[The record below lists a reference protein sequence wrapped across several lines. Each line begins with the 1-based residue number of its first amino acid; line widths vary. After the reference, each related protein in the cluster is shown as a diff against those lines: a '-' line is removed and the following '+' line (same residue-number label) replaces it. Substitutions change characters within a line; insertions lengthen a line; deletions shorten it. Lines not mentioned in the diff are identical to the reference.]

1 MKEAMIELKDFSF
14 QYKAQS
20 EPTLKNLNLTI
31 YKGEKVLIVG
41 PSGSGKST
49 IGQCLNGIIPNIYKG
64 TSSGQFLIQG
74 KEAFDLSIYEKSHL
88 VSTVLQDTD
97 GQFIGLSVAED
108 LAFALEN
115 DMVDLGTMKER
126 VQSWAERLDLMKLLD
141 HRPQD
146 LSGGQKQRVSLAGVL
161 IDESPIL
168 LFDEP
173 LANLDPKSG
182 QDIIDL
188 IDQIHEE
195 QGTTTII
202 IEHRLEDVLYRPID
216 RVILINQGQILFN
229 GSPDELL
236 RTTLLAENGIREPLY
251 LTTLRQ
257 LGQDID
263 QLEHLDRL
271 EDIELTG
278 VNRSIPEATFTKTGE
293 AEELLKLEQ
302 ISFAYQENHP
312 ILKDIS
318 LSIPKGQLLAIVGKN
333 GAGKSTLAK
342 AICGFIAT
350 EGQYTSRGE
359 DIKQESVK
367 ERAERVGYVL
377 QNPNQMIST
386 NMIFDEVA
394 LGLRLRGVAE
404 EDIKE
409 RVYQALKTCGLY
421 EFRKWPISALSYGQK
436 KRVTIA
442 SILVLGPEIL
452 VLDEPTAGQD
462 QRNYTDIMEFLDSL
476 QEKGH
481 TIVMITHDMQL
492 MLDYSDRALVVSDGQ
507 ILADL
512 SPAELFTHPDILQ
525 EANLKETSI
534 FALANRLGMD
544 PLALTQFYMQQKGVG
559 HEASISRLP

>member
-1 MKEAMIELKDFSF
+1 MKEAIIELKDFSF

-20 EPTLKNLNLTI
+20 EPTLKGINLTI
-31 YKGEKVLIVG
+31 YEGEKVLIVG

-64 TSSGQFLIQG
+64 MSSGQFLIQG
-74 KEAFDLSIYEKSHL
+74 TEAFDHSIYEKSHL

-115 DMVDLGTMKER
+115 DMVELDSMKSR
-126 VQSWAERLDLMKLLD
+126 VHTWAERLDLSKLLD

-216 RVILINQGQILFN
+216 RVILINQGQVLFN
-229 GSPDELL
+229 GEPDELL

-257 LGQDID
+257 LGQDISK
-263 QLEHLDRL
+263 LPNLDKVEKIPL
-271 EDIELTG
+271 EDLSVE
-278 VNRSIPEATFTKTGE
+278 IPTPHFEKGAE
-293 AEELLKLEQ
+293 AEAILELGHLN
-302 ISFAYQENHP
+302 FAYRESQP
-312 ILKDIS
+312 ILKDLS
-318 LSIPKGQLLAIVGKN
+318 LTVPKGQRLAIVGKN

-342 AICGFIAT
+342 AICGFIQT
-350 EGQYTSRGE
+350 EGTYFSKGE
-359 DIKQESVK
+359 DIKGDSVK

-377 QNPNQMIST
+377 QNPNQMISST
-386 NMIFDEVA
+386 MVFDEVA
-394 LGLRLRGVAE
+394 LGLRLRNVP
-404 EDIKE
+404 EDQIE
-409 RVYQALKTCGLY
+409 SRVHQVLKTCGLY

-442 SILVLGPEIL
+442 SILILGPDVL

-462 QRNYTDIMEFLDSL
+462 QRNYTEIMDFLDEL
-476 QEKGH
+476 HQKGH
-481 TIVMITHDMQL
+481 TIIMITHDMQL
-492 MLDYSDRALVVSDGQ
+492 MLDYSDRAVVMLDGK
-507 ILADL
+507 ILADKT
-512 SPAELFTHPDILQ
+512 PAEVLTDKTLIHV
-525 EANLKETSI
+525 ANLKETSI
-534 FALANRLGMD
+534 FSLAEKLNVD
-544 PLALTQFYMQQKGVG
+544 PLALTEFYMQEREES
-559 HEASISRLP
+559 HA

>member
-115 DMVDLGTMKER
+115 DMVELGTMKER

-202 IEHRLEDVLYRPID
+202 IEHRLEDVLYRPVD
-216 RVILINQGQILFN
+216 RVILINQGQVLYN
-229 GSPDELL
+229 GQPDELL
-236 RTTLLAENGIREPLY
+236 RPPLLAENGIREPLY

-278 VNRSIPEATFTKTGE
+278 VNRSITEATFTKTGE
-293 AEELLKLEQ
+293 TEELLKLEQ
-302 ISFAYQENHP
+302 ISFAYQKDHP

-318 LSIPKGQLLAIVGKN
+318 LTIPKGQRLAIVGKN

-342 AICGFIAT
+342 AYSGFIT
-350 EGQYTSRGE
+350 TDGQYTSRGE

-462 QRNYTDIMEFLDSL
+462 QRNYTEIMEFLNSL

-481 TIVMITHDMQL
+481 TIVMITLDMQL

-544 PLALTQFYMQQKGVG
+544 PLALTQFYMQQKGAG
-559 HEASISRLP
+559 HESSISRLP

>member
-1 MKEAMIELKDFSF
+1 MKEVMIELKDFSF

-115 DMVDLGTMKER
+115 DMVELESMKSR
-126 VQSWAERLDLMKLLD
+126 VHTWAERLDLSNLLG

-216 RVILINQGQILFN
+216 RVILINQGQVLFN
-229 GSPDELL
+229 GQPDDLL

-257 LGQDID
+257 LGQNISK
-263 QLEHLDRL
+263 LPHLDKVEKL
-271 EDIELTG
+271 PLGDLSVDIPTPHFEKG
-278 VNRSIPEATFTKTGE
+278 AE
-293 AEELLKLEQ
+293 AETILELGHLN
-302 ISFAYQENHP
+302 FAYREGQP
-312 ILKDIS
+312 ILKDLS
-318 LSIPKGQLLAIVGKN
+318 LTIPKGQRLAIVGKN

-342 AICGFIAT
+342 AICGFIQT
-350 EGQYTSRGE
+350 EGTYFSKGE
-359 DIKQESVK
+359 DIKDDSVK

-394 LGLRLRGVAE
+394 LGLRLRNVP
-404 EDIKE
+404 EDQIE
-409 RVYQALKTCGLY
+409 SRVHQTLKTCGLY

-442 SILVLGPEIL
+442 SILILGPDVL

-462 QRNYTDIMEFLDSL
+462 QRNYTEIMDFLDEL
-476 QEKGH
+476 HQKGH

-492 MLDYSDRALVVSDGQ
+492 MLDYSDRAIVVMDGQ
-507 ILADL
+507 VLADL
-512 SPAELFTHPDILQ
+512 TPAELLTQPEILRR
-525 EANLKETSI
+525 ANLKETSI
-534 FALANRLGMD
+534 FALANRLGVD
-544 PLALTQFYMQQKGVG
+544 PLALTQFYMNQKGEG
-559 HEASISRLP
+559 HE

>member
-1 MKEAMIELKDFSF
+1 MKEAIIELKDFSF

-20 EPTLKNLNLTI
+20 EPTLKGINLTI
-31 YKGEKVLIVG
+31 YEGEKVLIVG

-64 TSSGQFLIQG
+64 TSSGQFLMRG

-115 DMVDLGTMKER
+115 DMVELESMKSR
-126 VQSWAERLDLMKLLD
+126 VHTWAERLDLSKLLD

-216 RVILINQGQILFN
+216 RVILINQGQVLFN
-229 GSPDELL
+229 GRPDELL
-236 RTTLLAENGIREPLY
+236 RTRLLAENGIREPLY

-257 LGQDID
+257 LGQDISK
-263 QLEHLDRL
+263 LPNLDKVEKIPL
-271 EDIELTG
+271 EDLSVEIPTPNFEKSAEVEVILELG
-278 VNRSIPEATFTKTGE
+278 HLN
-293 AEELLKLEQ
+293 
-302 ISFAYQENHP
+302 FAYREGQP
-312 ILKDIS
+312 ILKDLS
-318 LSIPKGQLLAIVGKN
+318 LTIPKGQRLAIVGKN

-342 AICGFIAT
+342 AICGFIQT
-350 EGQYTSRGE
+350 EGTYFSKGE
-359 DIKQESVK
+359 DIKGDSVK

-377 QNPNQMIST
+377 QNPNQMISST
-386 NMIFDEVA
+386 MVFDEVA
-394 LGLRLRGVAE
+394 LGLHLRNVP
-404 EDIKE
+404 EDQIE
-409 RVYQALKTCGLY
+409 SRVHQALKTCGLY

-442 SILVLGPEIL
+442 SILVLGPEVL

-462 QRNYTDIMEFLDSL
+462 QRNYTEIMDFLDEL
-476 QEKGH
+476 HQKGH
-481 TIVMITHDMQL
+481 TIIMITHDMQL
-492 MLDYSDRALVVSDGQ
+492 MLDYSDRAIVVTDGQ

-512 SPAELFTHPDILQ
+512 TPAELLTQPEILRR
-525 EANLKETSI
+525 ANLKETSI
-534 FALANRLGMD
+534 FALANRLGVD
-544 PLALTQFYMQQKGVG
+544 PLALTQFYMNQKGVG
-559 HEASISRLP
+559 HE

>member
-126 VQSWAERLDLMKLLD
+126 VRSWAERLDLMKLLD

-202 IEHRLEDVLYRPID
+202 IEHRLEDVLYRPVD
-216 RVILINQGQILFN
+216 RVILINQGQVLFN
-229 GSPDELL
+229 GRPDDLL

-312 ILKDIS
+312 ILKNIS
-318 LSIPKGQLLAIVGKN
+318 LTIPKGQRLAIVGKN

-342 AICGFIAT
+342 AICGFITT
-350 EGQYTSRGE
+350 EGQYTSRGV

-409 RVYQALKTCGLY
+409 RVYQALRTCGLY

-462 QRNYTDIMEFLDSL
+462 QRNYTDIMKFLDSL

-544 PLALTQFYMQQKGVG
+544 PLALTQFYMQQKGAG
-559 HEASISRLP
+559 HESSISRLP

>member
-115 DMVDLGTMKER
+115 DMVELGTMKER

-202 IEHRLEDVLYRPID
+202 IEHRLEDVLYRPVD
-216 RVILINQGQILFN
+216 RVILINQGQVLFN

-257 LGQDID
+257 LGQDIN

-293 AEELLKLEQ
+293 TEELLKLEQ

-312 ILKDIS
+312 ILKNIS
-318 LSIPKGQLLAIVGKN
+318 LSIPKGQRLAIVGKN

-342 AICGFIAT
+342 AICGFITT

-394 LGLRLRGVAE
+394 LGLRLRGISE

-481 TIVMITHDMQL
+481 TIVMITHDVQL

>member
-115 DMVDLGTMKER
+115 DMVELESMKSR
-126 VQSWAERLDLMKLLD
+126 VHTWAERLDLSNLLG

-146 LSGGQKQRVSLAGVL
+146 LSGGQKRRVSLAGVL

-216 RVILINQGQILFN
+216 RVILINQGQVLFN

-257 LGQDID
+257 LGQDISK
-263 QLEHLDRL
+263 LPHLDKVEKL
-271 EDIELTG
+271 PLGDMSVDIPTPHFKKG
-278 VNRSIPEATFTKTGE
+278 VE
-293 AEELLKLEQ
+293 AETILELGHLN
-302 ISFAYQENHP
+302 FAYREGQP
-312 ILKDIS
+312 ILKDLS
-318 LSIPKGQLLAIVGKN
+318 LTIPKGQRLAIVGKN

-342 AICGFIAT
+342 AICGFIQT
-350 EGQYTSRGE
+350 EGTYFSKEE
-359 DIKQESVK
+359 DIKGDSVK

-394 LGLRLRGVAE
+394 LGLRLRNVP
-404 EDIKE
+404 EDQIE
-409 RVYQALKTCGLY
+409 SRVHQALKTCGLY

-442 SILVLGPEIL
+442 SILVLGPDVL

-462 QRNYTDIMEFLDSL
+462 QRNYTEIMDFLDEL
-476 QEKGH
+476 HQKGH

-492 MLDYSDRALVVSDGQ
+492 MLDYSDRAVVVMDGQ
-507 ILADL
+507 VLDDL
-512 SPAELFTHPDILQ
+512 TPAELLTQPEILTR
-525 EANLKETSI
+525 ANLKETSI
-534 FALANRLGMD
+534 FALANRLGVD
-544 PLALTQFYMQQKGVG
+544 PLALTQFYMNQKGEG
-559 HEASISRLP
+559 HE

>member
-74 KEAFDLSIYEKSHL
+74 KEAFNLSIYEKSHL

-115 DMVDLGTMKER
+115 DMVELGTMKER

-216 RVILINQGQILFN
+216 RVILINQGQVLFN
-229 GSPDELL
+229 GIPDELL

-293 AEELLKLEQ
+293 TEELLKLEQ
-302 ISFAYQENHP
+302 ISFAYQKDHP
-312 ILKDIS
+312 ILKNIS
-318 LSIPKGQLLAIVGKN
+318 LSIPKGQRLAIVGKN

>member
-115 DMVDLGTMKER
+115 DMVELESMKSR
-126 VQSWAERLDLMKLLD
+126 VHTWAERLDLSKLLD

-216 RVILINQGQILFN
+216 RVILINQGQVLFN

-257 LGQDID
+257 LGQDISG
-263 QLEHLDRL
+263 LPHLDNVEKL
-271 EDIELTG
+271 PLGDVSVDIPTPHFEKG
-278 VNRSIPEATFTKTGE
+278 AE
-293 AEELLKLEQ
+293 AETILELGHLN
-302 ISFAYQENHP
+302 FAYREGQP
-312 ILKDIS
+312 ILKDLS
-318 LSIPKGQLLAIVGKN
+318 LTIPKGQRLAIVGKN

-342 AICGFIAT
+342 AICGFIQT
-350 EGQYTSRGE
+350 EGTYFSKGE
-359 DIKQESVK
+359 DIKGDSVK

-394 LGLRLRGVAE
+394 LGLRLRNVP
-404 EDIKE
+404 EDQIE
-409 RVYQALKTCGLY
+409 SRVHQALKTCGLY

-442 SILVLGPEIL
+442 SILVLGPDVL

-462 QRNYTDIMEFLDSL
+462 QRNYTEIMDFLDEL
-476 QEKGH
+476 HQKGH

-492 MLDYSDRALVVSDGQ
+492 MLDYSDRAVVVMDGQ
-507 ILADL
+507 VLADL
-512 SPAELFTHPDILQ
+512 TPAELLTQPEILRR
-525 EANLKETSI
+525 ANLKETSI
-534 FALANRLGMD
+534 FALANRLGVD
-544 PLALTQFYMQQKGVG
+544 PLALTQFYMNQKGEG
-559 HEASISRLP
+559 HE

>member
-115 DMVDLGTMKER
+115 DMVELESMKSR
-126 VQSWAERLDLMKLLD
+126 VHTWAERLDLSKLLD

-202 IEHRLEDVLYRPID
+202 IEHRLEDVLNRPID
-216 RVILINQGQILFN
+216 RVILINQGQVLFN

-257 LGQDID
+257 LRQDISK
-263 QLEHLDRL
+263 LPHLDKVEKL
-271 EDIELTG
+271 PLGDVSVDIPTPHFEKG
-278 VNRSIPEATFTKTGE
+278 AE
-293 AEELLKLEQ
+293 AETILELGHLN
-302 ISFAYQENHP
+302 FAYREGQP
-312 ILKDIS
+312 ILKDLS
-318 LSIPKGQLLAIVGKN
+318 LTIPKGQRLAIVGKN

-342 AICGFIAT
+342 AICGFIQT
-350 EGQYTSRGE
+350 EGTYFSKGE
-359 DIKQESVK
+359 DIKGDSVK

-394 LGLRLRGVAE
+394 LGLRLRNVPEAQIE
-404 EDIKE
+404 S
-409 RVYQALKTCGLY
+409 RVHQALKTCGLY

-442 SILVLGPEIL
+442 SILVLGPDVL

-462 QRNYTDIMEFLDSL
+462 QRNYTEIMDFLDEL
-476 QEKGH
+476 HQKGH

-492 MLDYSDRALVVSDGQ
+492 MLDYSDRAVVVMDGQ
-507 ILADL
+507 VLADL
-512 SPAELFTHPDILQ
+512 TPAELLTQPEILRR
-525 EANLKETSI
+525 ANLKETSI
-534 FALANRLGMD
+534 FALANRLGVD
-544 PLALTQFYMQQKGVG
+544 PLALTQFYMNQKGEG
-559 HEASISRLP
+559 HE

>member
-115 DMVDLGTMKER
+115 DMVELESMKSR
-126 VQSWAERLDLMKLLD
+126 VHTWAERLDLSKLLD

-216 RVILINQGQILFN
+216 RVILINQGQVLFN
-229 GSPDELL
+229 GEPDELL
-236 RTTLLAENGIREPLY
+236 RKTLLAENGIREPLY

-257 LGQDID
+257 LGQDISK
-263 QLEHLDRL
+263 LANLDKVEKL
-271 EDIELTG
+271 PLGDLSVDIPSPHFEKG
-278 VNRSIPEATFTKTGE
+278 AE
-293 AEELLKLEQ
+293 AETILELGHLN
-302 ISFAYQENHP
+302 FAYREGQP
-312 ILKDIS
+312 ILKDLS
-318 LSIPKGQLLAIVGKN
+318 LTIPKGQRLAIVGKN

-342 AICGFIAT
+342 AICGFIQT
-350 EGQYTSRGE
+350 EGTYFSKGE
-359 DIKQESVK
+359 DIKSDSVK

-394 LGLRLRGVAE
+394 LGLRLRNVP
-404 EDIKE
+404 EDQIE
-409 RVYQALKTCGLY
+409 SRVHQALKTCGLY

-442 SILVLGPEIL
+442 SILVLGPDVL

-462 QRNYTDIMEFLDSL
+462 QRNYTEIMDFLDEL
-476 QEKGH
+476 HQKGH

-492 MLDYSDRALVVSDGQ
+492 MLDYSDRAVVVMDGQ
-507 ILADL
+507 VLADL
-512 SPAELFTHPDILQ
+512 TPAELLTQPEILRR
-525 EANLKETSI
+525 ANLKETSI
-534 FALANRLGMD
+534 FALANRLGVD
-544 PLALTQFYMQQKGVG
+544 PLALTQFYMNQKGEG
-559 HEASISRLP
+559 HE

>member
-115 DMVDLGTMKER
+115 DMVELGTMKER

-202 IEHRLEDVLYRPID
+202 IEHRLEDVLYRPVD
-216 RVILINQGQILFN
+216 RVILIN
-229 GSPDELL
+229 
-236 RTTLLAENGIREPLY
+236 
-251 LTTLRQ
+251 
-257 LGQDID
+257 
-263 QLEHLDRL
+263 
-271 EDIELTG
+271 
-278 VNRSIPEATFTKTGE
+278 
-293 AEELLKLEQ
+293 
-302 ISFAYQENHP
+302 
-312 ILKDIS
+312 
-318 LSIPKGQLLAIVGKN
+318 
-333 GAGKSTLAK
+333 
-342 AICGFIAT
+342 
-350 EGQYTSRGE
+350 
-359 DIKQESVK
+359 
-367 ERAERVGYVL
+367 
-377 QNPNQMIST
+377 
-386 NMIFDEVA
+386 
-394 LGLRLRGVAE
+394 
-404 EDIKE
+404 
-409 RVYQALKTCGLY
+409 
-421 EFRKWPISALSYGQK
+421 
-436 KRVTIA
+436 
-442 SILVLGPEIL
+442 
-452 VLDEPTAGQD
+452 
-462 QRNYTDIMEFLDSL
+462 
-476 QEKGH
+476 
-481 TIVMITHDMQL
+481 
-492 MLDYSDRALVVSDGQ
+492 
-507 ILADL
+507 
-512 SPAELFTHPDILQ
+512 
-525 EANLKETSI
+525 
-534 FALANRLGMD
+534 
-544 PLALTQFYMQQKGVG
+544 
-559 HEASISRLP
+559 